1 VESARAGSRSL
12 EGLGRVL
19 DDIVEEV
26 TAKLAATSSTLPDTD
41 PGSRSS
47 RATLRACESV
57 EEVTAARAATSS
69 TLAERSAGATRR
81 SMTVAAARG
90 RPDIDPPGRT

>member
-1 VESARAGSRSL
+1 
-12 EGLGRVL
+12 LGRVL

-47 RATLRACESV
+47 RATLRASERV
-57 EEVTAARAATSS
+57 EEVTAARGRHILDVGRALGGCDATVDNS
-69 TLAERSAGATRR
+69 G
-81 SMTVAAARG
+81 G
-90 RPDIDPPGRT
+90 RVRPS